1 MATKK
6 QLVISL
12 PDGELE
18 IIRQKARDAG
28 MNISRYMRLA
38 ALGAEFRQPM
48 HADVPVLIN
57 EVREAESALDRLLK
71 ETEKD
76 GAADKEKTEEV
87 LEKLLHAEELIREAY
102 EYKWQ

>member
-18 IIRQKARDAG
+18 IIRQKTRDAG
-28 MNISRYMRLA
+28 MNISRFMRLA
-38 ALGAEFRQPM
+38 ALGAEFRQPIR
-48 HADVPVLIN
+48 ADVPVLIN
-57 EVREAESALDRLLK
+57 EVRKAESALDRLLK